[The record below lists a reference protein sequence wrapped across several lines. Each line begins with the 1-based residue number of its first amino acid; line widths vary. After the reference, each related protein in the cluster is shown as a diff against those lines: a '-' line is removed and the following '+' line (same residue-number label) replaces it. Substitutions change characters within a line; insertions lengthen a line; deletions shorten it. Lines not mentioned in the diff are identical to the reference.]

1 MFYLVKSNSLV
12 KNIEKLPEPIVQH
25 ILSFC
30 NHDKIEDDLEVSF
43 KNYGKIFCLG
53 SIFMIMAYSTGS
65 FVSGH
70 YFSVSIILL
79 NILIGWLI
87 VSLIFV
93 LFSVLQVLIF
103 EEKNCIVNTSITPS
117 LPT

>member
-12 KNIEKLPEPIVQH
+12 KNIEKLPKPIVQH

-30 NHDKIEDDLEVSF
+30 NHDKIKDDLEVSF

-53 SIFMIMAYSTGS
+53 SIFMIIAYSTDS
-65 FVSGH
+65 FVSGY
-70 YFSVSIILL
+70 YFSVSIIFL
-79 NILIGWLI
+79 NILIGCLI
-87 VSLIFV
+87 VS
-93 LFSVLQVLIF
+93 FSVLKVIIF
-103 EEKNCIVNTSITPS
+103 EEKNSKLNTSITPL